1 MQQIESEISVRDF
14 FFSSIFF
21 LYNIYLFT
29 FVFKICLFILV
40 LAMCNPFSK
49 SLNAIL
55 EIE

>member
-1 MQQIESEISVRDF
+1 MVCVVLFLLNFLFI
-14 FFSSIFF
+14 

-40 LAMCNPFSK
+40 PVMCNLFPK
-49 SLNAIL
+49 RGNAIF